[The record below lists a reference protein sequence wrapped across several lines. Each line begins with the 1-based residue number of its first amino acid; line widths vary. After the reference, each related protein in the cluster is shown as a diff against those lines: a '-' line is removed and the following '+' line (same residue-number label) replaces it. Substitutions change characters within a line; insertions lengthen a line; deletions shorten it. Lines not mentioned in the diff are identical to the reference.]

1 MPYPINVTAI
11 YPEKLSRAILVLR
24 LFFSPFYV
32 GVPHG
37 ICLAV
42 YGIAVVF
49 ALIYA
54 WFVVLFTAQY
64 PRGVFDFVLGLE
76 RWQARVRSYL
86 YFMTDQYPPFS
97 GKE

>member
-1 MPYPINVTAI
+1 MPYPINVTAA
-11 YPEKLSRAILVLR
+11 YPEKLSRAILILR
-24 LFFSPFYV
+24 LFFSSLYV

-37 ICLAV
+37 VCMAI
-42 YGIAVVF
+42 YGIAVFF

-54 WFVVLFTAQY
+54 WFAVLFTAKY

-76 RWQARVRSYL
+76 RWQVRVRSYL
-86 YFMTDQYPPFS
+86 FFMTDQYPPFN